1 MISIPFDGGNGMT
14 PRVVGRMEYDQEKMM
29 WVKVRDP
36 KGERETR
43 ALSEED
49 EDPFKDMD
57 STRGSGGMRKLDEE
71 NEEAE
76 EEQEKT
82 YISEEQEQEQDS
94 PTKFSP
100 PSTPLNLNSRREFTR
115 TTHRTASFDSTPFDD
130 AAEGPQEDGFPVP
143 GATSFRSPTAEE
155 ERDSVKSFQ
164 FPSSSSISLS
174 PPAVQHPP
182 PLIHHAQ
189 SAPSM
194 LPMHPT
200 ATSTPLPSHRQV
212 ARIASGGGLRPFV
225 TPVSVLKKRSPGTPA
240 AGGDGGETPHRRSV
254 SFSDGRKAGK
264 IKDLRV
270 DEEEGRKGGLFDKS
284 MASGN
289 KSVFLPS
296 ARGARIQNMLE
307 GLGEDEVSASIAS
320 ESLRFLFV
328 VVAFFVSSRF
338 KSRLDPP
345 SISY

>member
-57 STRGSGGMRKLDEE
+57 STRGSGGMRKLEEE
-71 NEEAE
+71 NENEEVEEE

-82 YISEEQEQEQDS
+82 YLSEEQEQQHDTS
-94 PTKFSP
+94 PTKSSP
-100 PSTPLNLNSRREFTR
+100 PPTPLNLSSRREFTR

-130 AAEGPQEDGFPVP
+130 AAEGPREDGFPVP
-143 GATSFRSPTAEE
+143 GATSFRSPTVEE

-174 PPAVQHPP
+174 PPPTQAAALPP
-182 PLIHHAQ
+182 PLLHHAH
-189 SAPSM
+189 SAPPI
-194 LPMHPT
+194 LPMNPT
-200 ATSTPLPSHRQV
+200 STSTPLPSHRQV

-240 AGGDGGETPHRRSV
+240 AGDGGGETPHRRSV
-254 SFSDGRKAGK
+254 SFSDGRKVGK

-270 DEEEGRKGGLFDKS
+270 DGEEEEGRKVGLFEKS
-284 MASGN
+284 LASATGN
-289 KSVFLPS
+289 RSSVFLPS

-307 GLGEDEVSASIAS
+307 GLGEDELSASIAS
-320 ESLRFLFV
+320 QF
-328 VVAFFVSSRF
+328 
-338 KSRLDPP
+338 
-345 SISY
+345 